1 MDFHL
6 HLNSEPVTHAHPA
19 TPVCVAPTATV
30 REVIGTLQENKTGSL
45 LICRDGRLL
54 GVFTER
60 DALKLIAAGGDFDVP
75 IEQLMVTS
83 PITVKSG
90 DTVGTAINKMASG
103 GYRRLPIVDEQGR
116 PVGLVKVSGILHY
129 LVEHFPSII
138 YTLPP
143 SPHHTMQQRE
153 GA

>member
-6 HLNSEPVTHAHPA
+6 DLNTEPVTHAHPA
-19 TPVCVAPTATV
+19 KPVCVKPNTTV
-30 REVIGTLQENKTGSL
+30 REVIETLRQHKTGSL
-45 LICRDGRLL
+45 LICRDGELL

-60 DALKLIAAGGDFDVP
+60 DALKLIAKGGDFDVSIQQAMIANP
-75 IEQLMVTS
+75 VTLR
-83 PITVKSG
+83 PT
-90 DTVGTAINKMASG
+90 DTVGVAINKMASG
-103 GYRRLPIVDEQGR
+103 GYRRLPIVNKQGQ
-116 PVGLVKVSGILHY
+116 PEGLVKVSGILHY

-143 SPHHTMQQRE
+143 SPHHTLQQRE